1 MYTYTLYVRSSYA
14 NDSLFR
20 ILVNVANY
28 FPSTSQ
34 IQFHGERPLAWATT
48 GLLQVR
54 VTRCLINCA
63 VPNLLRELT
72 VIVYGEK
79 RARAT

>member
-1 MYTYTLYVRSSYA
+1 MCTCTLYVRPSYA

-34 IQFHGERPLAWATT
+34 MQFHVGES
-48 GLLQVR
+48 VR
-54 VTRCLINCA
+54 A
-63 VPNLLRELT
+63 VPSLSYAKYYVYVLR
-72 VIVYGEK
+72 VV
-79 RARAT
+79 